1 MPNKYNH
8 IFRDYYI
15 YLKIFKSFMNFAEL
29 TKEKVC
35 LSTVGD
41 YTAFV
46 IVLTGQTQGPTHV
59 SQLL

>member
-1 MPNKYNH
+1 
-8 IFRDYYI
+8 
-15 YLKIFKSFMNFAEL
+15 MNFAEL

-46 IVLTGQTQGPTHV
+46 IVLTGQTQGRTT
-59 SQLL
+59 